1 MSPQTTTV
9 APARLTRISVQWES
23 QRIDVGVPGGVPVA
37 ELLPSLTRRLRV
49 LDNVSAS
56 FGFRLVRTDGTA
68 PADVQRARVR
78 AVRQRDTIL
87 QLDLD
92 PEGTVTFQTAEPTA
106 SVMVRDRKGT
116 MEYAD

>member
-1 MSPQTTTV
+1 MARNQKLTAVLRGRSIVDV
-9 APARLTRISVQWES
+9 AHRDATARVRFDDGSVM
-23 QRIDVGVPGGVPVA
+23 
-37 ELLPSLTRRLRV
+37 T
-49 LDNVSAS
+49 
-56 FGFRLVRTDGTA
+56 VRTDGTP
-68 PADVQRARVR
+68 PADVQHAPVR

-92 PEGTVTFQTAEPTA
+92 PEGTVTFHTAEPTA